1 MSDSPVLPRAHGAAV
16 LTAAMRSVAEDFQ
29 VDELPA
35 FDASGEGEHLLLTVR
50 KRGQNTAYVAKR
62 LAQWAGIAETVSYT
76 HLTLPTIC
84 SV

>member
-35 FDASGEGEHLLLTVR
+35 FDA
-50 KRGQNTAYVAKR
+50 
-62 LAQWAGIAETVSYT
+62 
-76 HLTLPTIC
+76 
-84 SV
+84 